1 MRMLRGTNF
10 MIGSKGV
17 VLNIRSLLRGGTV
30 VLLTWSIKC
39 ADASAQEPAQSSKW
53 YENILVN
60 GFLSTSYSYNFNRP
74 SARKN
79 QLRVFDAQDNSFTV
93 DVLELSLQKDVAAPR
108 DAGFRFDLTA
118 GSSIPKVARSGGLN
132 IGDLDFHQMFL
143 SYVVPAGKGLR
154 LDFGKVITH
163 LGYEVIEG
171 YDGYNDNETHSFLF
185 GYAIAFTHTGVRAT
199 YPFSDVLSVSF
210 MLTNGWDNAIDNNS
224 SKTLCG
230 QIVVNP
236 MQGLSLFAN
245 TTYGPERDTNNSDNR
260 LILDFVGTYDASPK
274 IRVGVNAD
282 YGSEEHATPLGEKAT
297 WVGVAGYLRANLLD
311 QFSLCLRVE
320 QFEDREGV
328 RTGTAQRLREV
339 TITPEYRPAGHF
351 IIRGDI
357 RVDDSNN
364 DVFMRQNGFVKT
376 QATVSLNVVYLY

>member
-1 MRMLRGTNF
+1 
-10 MIGSKGV
+10 MIVSKGA
-17 VLNIRSLLRGGTV
+17 VLNIRCLLQWGTV
-30 VLLTWSIKC
+30 ALLALSTKC
-39 ADASAQEPAQSSKW
+39 VDASAQEPAPSGKW

-74 SARKN
+74 SDRKN

-93 DVLELSLQKDVAAPR
+93 DVMELSLKKDVQAPG

-132 IGDLDFHQMFL
+132 SGDLDFHQMFL

-154 LDFGKVITH
+154 LDFGKFITH

-185 GYAIAFTHTGVRAT
+185 GYAIAFAHTGVRAT
-199 YPFSDVLSVSF
+199 YPFSDVLSASF
-210 MLTNGWDNAIDNNS
+210 MLTNGWDNAIDNNN

-230 QIVVNP
+230 QIVINP
-236 MQGLSLFAN
+236 LQGLSLFAN
-245 TTYGPERDTNNSDNR
+245 AAYGPERDTNNSDNR
-260 LILDFVGTYDASPK
+260 LILDFVGTYDASPNV
-274 IRVGVNAD
+274 RVGVNAD
-282 YGSEEHATPLGEKAT
+282 YGSEQHATALGEKAT
-297 WVGVAGYLRANLLD
+297 WVGVAGYLRVNLLD

-320 QFEDREGV
+320 QFEDGEGV

-339 TITPEYRPAGHF
+339 TITPEYRPTGDF
-351 IIRGDI
+351 IVRGDI
-357 RVDDSNN
+357 RMDDSNN
-364 DVFMRQNGFVKT
+364 AVFMRQKGFVET
-376 QATVSLNVVYLY
+376 QETVSLNMLYLY